1 MSVSSL
7 FSSFPVLYTKR
18 LMLRQMEASDA
29 EEIFTYYRNPH
40 VTEHLDWHGPASVEN
55 TRELIAAWNQAY
67 ADRRIIPWGI
77 SMSAASRSNIL
88 GTILLMPTRGAF
100 DDTPQYPLT
109 VGYDLNAEYW
119 NKGIMSEAL
128 QAVIGFSREHL
139 GPRRIQAEVYPEN
152 TSSLKLLKKLGFE
165 EEGLLR
171 QYMMHEVTK
180 QLLDVVMLAL
190 LF

>member
-1 MSVSSL
+1 
-7 FSSFPVLYTKR
+7 
-18 LMLRQMEASDA
+18 
-29 EEIFTYYRNPH
+29 
-40 VTEHLDWHGPASVEN
+40 
-55 TRELIAAWNQAY
+55 
-67 ADRRIIPWGI
+67 
-77 SMSAASRSNIL
+77 
-88 GTILLMPTRGAF
+88 
-100 DDTPQYPLT
+100 
-109 VGYDLNAEYW
+109 
-119 NKGIMSEAL
+119 MSEAL